1 MASYKISEIEGIGPK
16 YAAQLE
22 KAGVRSVNDL
32 LKKGAAAK
40 GRKEIAAASGI
51 DQKMIMK
58 WVNMADLFR
67 VKGIGQEYSE
77 LLEKAG
83 VDTVKELRNRN
94 AENLYAKMAEVN
106 SAGRALVRQ
115 LPGKKSVESWV
126 EQYPSREDYLAARR
140 GEPHKVYRRAFGDDV
155 VHSGSWMMGVKLTD
169 ELWKMYEDGKITAF
183 SPGGFGFRRVMRPTD
198 FPKIEFVDLIERRSP

>member
-16 YAAQLE
+16 YAAMLQ

-40 GRKEIAAASGI
+40 GRREIAAASGI
-51 DQKMIMK
+51 DQKIILK

-94 AENLYAKMAEVN
+94 AANLHAKMAEVN

-126 EQYPSREDYLAARR
+126 DQAKKMDP
-140 GEPHKVYRRAFGDDV
+140 KVTY
-155 VHSGSWMMGVKLTD
+155 
-169 ELWKMYEDGKITAF
+169 
-183 SPGGFGFRRVMRPTD
+183 
-198 FPKIEFVDLIERRSP
+198 